1 MKKIIS
7 LLALV
12 GLLLLPVLA
21 GCMDEAPAFLRVS
34 AAEAETDIGE
44 TVSVEDAR
52 KPQERLLPSYGIRN
66 RL

>member
-44 TVSVEDAR
+44 TWRTRRISAY
-52 KPQERLLPSYGIRN
+52 LA
-66 RL
+66 